1 MAEVWARWGGVLVAS
16 SSGERVPGQTA
27 TGNVPSNVSD
37 QLAAAQ
43 QDIAQ
48 GKAVDALKLYDQVL
62 KQDPNNAQAL
72 TFRGWILESANL
84 HDEALQ
90 SLDKALA
97 ADPTFAMAPV
107 FARMNGLEPVPVP
120 LGPDFD
126 ADPDALLATGA
137 RVIYLCSPNNPTGT
151 TISPSALERVAAEA
165 PGLVILDQA
174 YREFETPAGT
184 PCPPEP
190 PRSPP
195 LQPPLW
201 LRSSRRSAACTESS
215 STRRSCTLP
224 TVPTS
229 CATSST
235 RCAAATDCGRCSR
248 SSTRPSPTCGGAS
261 ARLG

>member
-1 MAEVWARWGGVLVAS
+1 VTAVDLDALADLEEQRRFLLQSLKDLDREREAGDIDDADYRTLKDDYTARAAAVLHAIDERKVGLAQRQRGVRRRRSTKWTALVIAAVVAVAVGGGVLVAS

-97 ADPTFAMAPV
+97 ADPTFAMAHYFKGAVLFQGKNDPAGAV
-107 FARMNGLEPVPVP
+107 KEFEAFLASNPPA
-120 LGPDFD
+120 D
-126 ADPDALLATGA
+126 AAKTAQDALNQAKQ
-137 RVIYLCSPNNPTGT
+137 
-151 TISPSALERVAAEA
+151 AA
-165 PGLVILDQA
+165 GQK
-174 YREFETPAGT
+174 
-184 PCPPEP
+184 
-190 PRSPP
+190 
-195 LQPPLW
+195 
-201 LRSSRRSAACTESS
+201 
-215 STRRSCTLP
+215 
-224 TVPTS
+224 
-229 CATSST
+229 
-235 RCAAATDCGRCSR
+235 
-248 SSTRPSPTCGGAS
+248 
-261 ARLG
+261 